1 MQKMK
6 RVLNAGNSIM
16 LFPEGGYNNTEEKL
30 INRLF
35 AGPWLLAKECGTE
48 VVPIISF
55 NGYDSKDI
63 YISAGRPIR
72 LDLYEKEEA
81 RTLLRDAMATI
92 LWKLIEDYAVPLKR
106 MDISGDLHTFWMEV
120 RKQVYECQD
129 WYNDVW
135 EEELTTYKG
144 KIPSPEEVNKFV
156 DKVQI
161 NAANAWVLAPRLVQ
175 RQREQQFDLIAFL
188 KKNVMLK

>member
-1 MQKMK
+1 
-6 RVLNAGNSIM
+6 
-16 LFPEGGYNNTEEKL
+16 
-30 INRLF
+30 
-35 AGPWLLAKECGTE
+35 
-48 VVPIISF
+48 
-55 NGYDSKDI
+55 
-63 YISAGRPIR
+63 
-72 LDLYEKEEA
+72 
-81 RTLLRDAMATI
+81 MATI

-106 MDISGDLHTFWMEV
+106 MDIPGDSHTFWMEV

-161 NAANAWVLAPRLVQ
+161 NEVNAWVLAPRLVQ
-175 RQREQQFDLIAFL
+175 RQRERQCDLIAFL